1 MDRQKLES
9 SATFAALV
17 LLAIMLLGGVIAI
30 ADGVF
35 RWDLLSEGF
44 ERLAVFLLGST
55 FALLVGCVLVSVM
68 LNLSIIA
75 QKLSEAVDRERN
87 RS

>member
-17 LLAIMLLGGVIAI
+17 LLVLMLLGGVIGI
-30 ADGVF
+30 ADGAF
-35 RWDLLSEGF
+35 AWNLLSESW
-44 ERLAVFLLGST
+44 ERVALFLMATT
-55 FALLVGCVLVSVM
+55 FALLLACVLVSVM

-75 QKLSEAVDRERN
+75 QKVAEAVDRERPKD
-87 RS
+87 

>member
-44 ERLAVFLLGST
+44 ERVAVFLLGST
-55 FALLVGCVLVSVM
+55 LALLVGCVLVSVM